1 MPVSLTPPAAG
12 QTALLTALVF
22 WRPTLLLAALG
33 TVVIE
38 TPLFWLL
45 GYRRWRECLGFAGI
59 NIVSNLLLNESL
71 SALPPTAHIPAAI
84 AVGELLVLALEFT
97 LCRRMV
103 RGSSA
108 RLLKVLTITNA
119 TSLLCGLVLFALL

>member
-1 MPVSLTPPAAG
+1 MPINLSAPPAG
-12 QTALLTALVF
+12 QGGLLTALVF
-22 WRPTLLLAALG
+22 WHPALLWAAVA
-33 TVVIE
+33 TVMIE

-59 NIVSNLLLNESL
+59 NVVSNLLLNESL
-71 SALPPTAHIPAAI
+71 SALPPSAHLPAAI

-97 LCRRMV
+97 LCRRVV

-119 TSLLCGLVLFALL
+119 TSLLCGLLLFWVL

>member
-1 MPVSLTPPAAG
+1 MPINLTAPAAG
-12 QTALLTALVF
+12 QNALLTALVF
-22 WRPTLLLAALG
+22 WQPTLLLAALA

-71 SALPPTAHIPAAI
+71 SALPPAAHYPTALAL
-84 AVGELLVLALEFT
+84 GELLVLALEFA

-108 RLLKVLTITNA
+108 RLFAVLVTTNA
-119 TSLLCGLVLFALL
+119 TSLLCGFVMFAVL

>member
-1 MPVSLTPPAAG
+1 MPINLTPPPAG
-12 QTALLTALVF
+12 QAGLLTALVF
-22 WRPTLLLAALG
+22 WHPALLWAALA

-59 NIVSNLLLNESL
+59 NVVSNLLLNESL

-84 AVGELLVLALEFT
+84 AVGELLVLALDFA

-108 RLLKVLTITNA
+108 RLLKTLTITNA
-119 TSLLCGLVLFALL
+119 TSLLCGLVLFAVL